1 MSYSLRSTTSTAFQ
15 LTALSLALVLAGC
28 GGGGTDTV
36 APEPDTGV
44 QQPGTGTPGTGT
56 PGNTTTNASE
66 IFISSEKPQLFTG
79 IDKTIVNIRVTDAN
93 GGIVKNVPVSIN
105 IADAALYGLSLNST
119 SNQTT
124 DDQGL
129 ITVELIQGEVGIDS
143 QLNHETL
150 LTVTAN
156 GKNGVIKQALPIIVS
171 GTRTLNVV
179 SSKNVVEAGD
189 NFRVSGQ
196 LVNGTEK
203 AITNASIVLYSN
215 DKEVGVGKTDNNGN
229 FVFDLSTANL
239 VESNEGYLFSLEVK
253 GVKVTQRI
261 PDILKVASSNS
272 STMSFSQTT
281 DIVVGDKQKI
291 TLNVPDANNGDIVYV
306 STNKGKILTSIS
318 DTQASSRRALTVV
331 NKKVEFF
338 VDSNVPGTATI
349 RAEHSNAA
357 KETTLSFVSIMPT
370 KLLLQIER
378 SVLNV
383 SGSTSVV
390 ARVLDKDDAPVKN
403 AIVQFTTTKDSSG
416 GSLGQS
422 VVFTDDS
429 GRAKVTYTA
438 GQNPTS
444 TNGVII
450 EAQVQSIKL
459 PNGQEKAVN
468 TLTSS
473 SNITVQTKSS
483 YISFAFAD
491 KVSVDDSDIYY
502 FQKGS
507 VSVLNSS
514 GKPAIN
520 QPVSINLTPNSY
532 LKGEFIITRE
542 RFEDDDLVL
551 GWYRVW
557 KQKSVTCASEDKNN
571 NSILDVGEDFNGNG
585 MLDPINVTAILN
597 KNGQEVDSN
606 QNFNFVTDATGRVD
620 FSIRYPKQ
628 YANWYKAQ
636 VSVNTRV
643 DGSESQQSRVIDFPT
658 LVDDVSLPINSNP
671 TRPNWQSPFGTDLNC
686 SSPN

>member
-1 MSYSLRSTTSTAFQ
+1 MSYSSLPITSKLFQ
-15 LTALSLALVLAGC
+15 LTFLTCALALAGC
-28 GGGGTDTV
+28 GGGDTV
-36 APEPDTGV
+36 DSIAPEPDTEAP
-44 QQPGTGTPGTGT
+44 QPGTGG
-56 PGNTTTNASE
+56 GNGSSTINASE
-66 IFISSEKPQLFTG
+66 IFISSEKTQLLTG
-79 IDKTIVNIRVTDAN
+79 SDKTIVNIRVTDAN
-93 GGIVKNVPVSIN
+93 GGIVKNVPVNIN
-105 IADAALYGLSLNST
+105 IADAALYGLSLNGT

-124 DDQGL
+124 DEQGL
-129 ITVELIQGEVGIDS
+129 VTVELIQSAVGIDS
-143 QLNHETL
+143 ELNHETL

-156 GKNGVIKQALPIIVS
+156 GKNGVVKQTLPILVA

-179 SSKNVVEAGD
+179 SSKNVVEAGE

-196 LVNGTEK
+196 LVNGIEK
-203 AITNASIVLYSN
+203 AITNADIVLYSN
-215 DKEVGVGKTDNNGN
+215 DKEAGVGRTDNNGN
-229 FVFDLSTANL
+229 FVFDLNTANL
-239 VESNEGYLFSLEVK
+239 KESNSGYLFSLEVK
-253 GVKVTQRI
+253 GVKASQRI
-261 PDILKVASSNS
+261 PDILKVASTNS

-281 DIVVGDKQKI
+281 DIVVGNKQKI
-291 TLNVPDANNGDIVYV
+291 TLNVPDSSNGDIVYV
-306 STNKGKILTSIS
+306 STNKGKILENNS

-331 NKKVEFF
+331 DEKIEFY

-349 RAEHSNAA
+349 RAEHGNAT
-357 KETTLSFVSIMPT
+357 KEATLSFVSIMPT

-378 SVLNV
+378 SVLSIN
-383 SGSTSVV
+383 GSTSVV

-403 AIVQFTTTKDSSG
+403 AIVQFTTTKDASG

-459 PNGQEKAVN
+459 PDGQERAVN
-468 TLTSS
+468 TLISS

-491 KVSVDDSDIYY
+491 KVSVDDSNIYY
-502 FQKGS
+502 FQRGS
-507 VSVLNSS
+507 ISVLNSS

-520 QPVSINLTPNSY
+520 QPVSINLTPDSY
-532 LKGEFIITRE
+532 LKGEFIIDRE
-542 RFEDDDLVL
+542 RFEDDELVW

-557 KQKSVTCASEDKNN
+557 KQKSVMCANEDKNN
-571 NSILDVGEDFNGNG
+571 NSILDAGEDFNGNG

-606 QNFNFVTDATGRVD
+606 QNFNFITDDTGRVD
-620 FSIRYPKQ
+620 FSIRYAKQ
-628 YANWYKAQ
+628 YANWYKAK
-636 VSVNTRV
+636 VTVNTKV

-658 LVDDVSLPINSNP
+658 LTDDISLAIADNP
-671 TRPNWQSPFGTDLNC
+671 TRPNWRSPFGIDLNC